1 MNPRVVSQDGAENRD
16 TIQRA
21 LDETGRVVL
30 PSGRTPITGGLVLRD
45 GMTLRGARGFGVP
58 RSTLVVTEAAS
69 DPVIHV
75 RGSRTRV
82 SRLGIEVPA
91 AAPGIHD
98 GARWTAITVGD
109 YLYPEPARWIED
121 VRLTGLRIRRAT
133 RCAANT
139 IAVMGAVRDTT
150 VRDVEITGGGTG
162 VAVHWG
168 AVGSSVAAISGPSYH
183 PHHLVLRGLRVDSA
197 FEGFYLSSVH
207 DVAVTDVR
215 CADVEIGFRL
225 LPGDNADRF
234 HEDPETSEVSRR
246 ISVSDCTVQWR
257 GPYAVRVAGWGRS
270 EVDRAVRTLAYR
282 DVTISSCAFTAGPQI
297 SAARN
302 GVRATVVVEN
312 AESVRFAKIDLDA
325 TPSIAAVTID
335 GTPAELHAL
344 LSPAV

>member
-1 MNPRVVSQDGAENRD
+1 MSVRVDPRDGVANRV

-21 LDETGRVVL
+21 LDESGRVTL
-30 PSGRTPITGGLVLRD
+30 PPGRTPISGGLVLRD

-58 RSTLVVTEAAS
+58 RSILVVAEAAS

-82 SRLGIEVPA
+82 SRLGIDLPH
-91 AAPGIHD
+91 AAPGMHD

-109 YLYPEPARWIED
+109 YLYAEPAAWIDD
-121 VRLTGLRIRRAT
+121 VRLTGLRIRRAA

-139 IAVMGAVRDTT
+139 IAVMGAVRDAT
-150 VRDVEITGGGTG
+150 VRDIEISGGGTG

-168 AVGSSVAAISGPSYH
+168 AVGASVDAIAGPSYH
-183 PHHLVLRGLRVDSA
+183 PHHLILRGIRVDSA

-234 HEDPETSEVSRR
+234 HEDPGTSEVSRR
-246 ISVSDCTVQWR
+246 ISVSGCTVRWR
-257 GPYAVRVAGWGRS
+257 GPYAIRVAGWGRS
-270 EVDRAVRTLAYR
+270 EVDRAVRRLPYH
-282 DVTISSCAFTAGPQI
+282 DVTISSCAFTAGPEM
-297 SAARN
+297 SAARS
-302 GVRATVVVEN
+302 GVRASVVVEN
-312 AESVRFAKIDLDA
+312 AESVRFRGIDLD
-325 TPSIAAVTID
+325 TVTGVHAVTID
-335 GTPAELHAL
+335 GRPAELAAL
-344 LSPAV
+344 LSPAG